1 MNELKGYLEEDRR
14 VFICRELTKAHE
26 SIEHTTI
33 GNVDGEKLVLKGEY
47 TLVVEGKREYSNRHP
62 KIASVVDEK
71 AMKCMDVLRA
81 EGVSRTV
88 IQRVIPECALEG
100 GFRHSAG
107 AVGFFLEEACFFA
120 EFRGGAENGD
130 FAVRFEQLLQ
140 LLDIFGQQAR
150 PAGGDNEN
158 LHVDQ
163 RMKILELIL
172 LDIDEQFGS

>member
-1 MNELKGYLEEDRR
+1 MPFEERFFLPAFFFQKPFR
-14 VFICRELTKAHE
+14 FPPGSGSEF
-26 SIEHTTI
+26 
-33 GNVDGEKLVLKGEY
+33 
-47 TLVVEGKREYSNRHP
+47 VEEAPEFPG
-62 KIASVVDEK
+62 
-71 AMKCMDVLRA
+71 
-81 EGVSRTV
+81 TV

-107 AVGFFLEEACFFA
+107 AVGFFLEEACFFT
-120 EFRGGAENGD
+120 EFPGGAENGD

-140 LLDIFGQQAR
+140 LLDIFGQQTR